1 YPVSSSQLRQA
12 TLIIPKTGQ
21 RVKRRVTLG
30 GSPGFEAPNG
40 HGTAGEPT
48 PLLGLQS
55 AHRKPSDV
63 PRLLFAGIRQLLQ
76 NAWNFAKSRTGKGVL
91 KCSIAYFLGSL
102 ATFVPAIASMLG
114 QQDGKHIVATITV
127 YFHPARSQGSVFE
140 AMILAVLAFA
150 YAAFIGF
157 TSMGISIFFGRVLD
171 LIVVGHVIVLIVFCG
186 GGLGFVGW
194 IKQRLGH
201 PLVNISCSLTSL
213 AIITVLT
220 KEGAVQAG
228 TFSDDK
234 TVQVLKMI
242 VMGVIAT
249 TAVSFSIY
257 PVSARVDL
265 RENMIAFTDLVSELL
280 VRTTQTFLIGSE
292 DEMKTPE
299 YRKATE
305 KHRSLLANVEKN
317 LIEAKYEHFVAGTER
332 EYWLNAKLVGCMQR
346 LAQNIGGLKSAATTQ
361 ILILAQPGLGSSAG
375 PYPDTTVNTPSTTH
389 LEFPGALAVIDE
401 ATENEGNEPVT
412 QGAAQDYENLLLT
425 PNDVFAEFIL
435 HLGPSMK
442 SLAYTL
448 KQILDDV
455 PFGPGPQYRVTVDT
469 QYLSSLQDA
478 VKLYSQSRQ
487 DALSKI
493 YDHKQVN
500 KRRSVAVEADF
511 EEIAASCGVFSY
523 ALQDFANDT
532 ITYLDILED
541 LRFEIEERLKG
552 RRTWDWLK
560 VWRKSRRSETRSG
573 PITYQDQDGDP
584 LLTEPNSTIA
594 REASTLAAD
603 PARIVKSEKSGQRET
618 IRYRVWKALAVFR
631 RDDTRFAIKVGAGA
645 ALYAL
650 PSFLSATRPTYQ
662 HLRGEWGL
670 LSYMLVCSMTIGA
683 SNTTGYARFFGTC
696 LGAICA
702 ILAWVLTEGNPFG
715 LAAFGWFMSVWTA
728 YVIVAQGRG
737 PMGRFIMLTYN
748 LSALYAYSL
757 SVKDLEDDDD
767 EGGMSPFITEIAFH
781 RVIAVL
787 SGCLWGLIIT
797 RLIWPISAKQ
807 KLKDGLSIL
816 WLRMGL
822 IWKRMP
828 LECRLQENT
837 GNAYMDEAEESHL
850 HRFLSQLEKLRESAI
865 SEINLRAPFPD
876 DSYKRLLSSTAS
888 MLDAFHAMN
897 IMILKE
903 PRLSAGEAAIL
914 KSTTSER
921 AQLSLRIS
929 HLFQGLRNQ
938 FLALMASSIKLE
950 YPLNDALPSIEDT
963 RDRLL
968 AKIFGFRK
976 EEKSGVITSDKD
988 FALLYSYVYLALVTG
1003 QLAKAMNDIGSELE
1017 DLFGVLNEERLQL
1030 Q

>member
-1 YPVSSSQLRQA
+1 MAHLGVNPSSARLYLSPTSPARPAFLDVYFYTTSNGIGNFHRIFRHGRTRMTSNA
-12 TLIIPKTGQ
+12 NGD
-21 RVKRRVTLG
+21 
-30 GSPGFEAPNG
+30 GSPE
-40 HGTAGEPT
+40 
-48 PLLGLQS
+48 
-55 AHRKPSDV
+55 
-63 PRLLFAGIRQLLQ
+63 IRQLFQ
-76 NAWNFAKSRTGKGVL
+76 TVWDFAKSRTGKGVL

-114 QQDGKHIVATITV
+114 QQDGKHMVATITV
-127 YFHPARSQGSVFE
+127 YFHPARSQGSMFE
-140 AMILAVLAFA
+140 AMILAVLAFV
-150 YAAFIGF
+150 YAAFVGF

-171 LIVVGHVIVLIVFCG
+171 LVVVGHVIVLIVFCG

-228 TFSDDK
+228 TFSEDK
-234 TVQVLKMI
+234 IVQVLKMI

-257 PVSARVDL
+257 PVSARADL
-265 RENMIAFTDLVSELL
+265 REDMIAFTDSLSELL

-292 DEMKTPE
+292 AELKTPE
-299 YRKATE
+299 YRRATE
-305 KHRSLLANVEKN
+305 KHKGLLANVEKN
-317 LIEAKYEHFVAGTER
+317 LVEAKHEHFVAGTER

-346 LAQNIGGLKSAATTQ
+346 LAQNIGGLKNAAITQ
-361 ILILAQPGLGSSAG
+361 FLILAQPGLGSSAG
-375 PYPDTTVNTPSTTH
+375 IYPDTGANTPSTTH
-389 LEFPGALAVIDE
+389 LEFPGALAVIEE

-412 QGAAQDYENLLLT
+412 QDAAQEYENLVLT

-448 KQILDDV
+448 REILDNV
-455 PFGPGPQYRVTVDT
+455 PFGPGPQYQVTVDA

-493 YDHKQVN
+493 YDNNEVN
-500 KRRSVAVEADF
+500 KKRSIAVEADF

-523 ALQDFANDT
+523 ALLDFANDMT
-532 ITYLDILED
+532 TYLDVLED
-541 LRFEIEERLKG
+541 LKLEVEERPKG
-552 RRTWDWLK
+552 RTWDWLK
-560 VWRKSRRSETRSG
+560 FWRTSRSPVPRSG
-573 PITYQDQDGDP
+573 PVTYQDQDSDP
-584 LLTEPNSTIA
+584 LLTESSSATTQ
-594 REASTLAAD
+594 EAGTLAFD
-603 PARIVKSEKSGQRET
+603 PSRIVKLEKNGQRET
-618 IRYRVWKALAVFR
+618 VRYRVWKAIAVFR

-650 PSFLSATRPTYQ
+650 PSFLSSTRPIYQ
-662 HLRGEWGL
+662 HFRGEWGL

-683 SNTTGYARFFGTC
+683 SNTTSYARFLGTC

-702 ILAWVLTEGNPFG
+702 ILAWVLTEGNAFG
-715 LAAFGWFMSVWTA
+715 LAAFGWFMSIWTA
-728 YVIVAQGRG
+728 YVIVAQGKG

-757 SVKDLEDDDD
+757 SVKDLDNDDD
-767 EGGMSPFITEIAFH
+767 EGGISPIITEIAFH
-781 RVIAVL
+781 RVVAVL
-787 SGCLWGLIIT
+787 TGCLWGLIIT

-807 KLKDGLSIL
+807 KLNDGLSTL

-828 LECRLQENT
+828 LECRLRENT
-837 GNAYMDEAEESHL
+837 ANAYMDEAEESYL

-914 KSTTSER
+914 RSTTSER
-921 AQLSLRIS
+921 AQLSLRIG
-929 HLFQGLRNQ
+929 HLFQGLHNQ
-938 FLALMASSIKLE
+938 SHARK
-950 YPLNDALPSIEDT
+950 
-963 RDRLL
+963 L
-968 AKIFGFRK
+968 AKGI
-976 EEKSGVITSDKD
+976 KD
-988 FALLYSYVYLALVTG
+988 IS
-1003 QLAKAMNDIGSELE
+1003 SELE
-1017 DLFGVLNEERLQL
+1017 GLFDVLNEDRLKL